1 MHWETKFNIDESIDM
16 AINLFWSKG
25 YKSTSLADLLTVM
38 NINKGSFYNTFGSK
52 KALFTQSL
60 ERYKELHPGKIFAEA
75 QTFDNPIESI
85 VYLFDKIT
93 EQSIND
99 PDRKGCL
106 IINTAI
112 DLPHHDP
119 DINLTVKK
127 TINDINLFFEH
138 KIKKGVALNLINKDI
153 DVQAVAKS
161 LLSYAVSIRVL
172 SRGVLSENELR
183 QLKSQAM
190 KQISG

>member
-1 MHWETKFNIDESIDM
+1 
-16 AINLFWSKG
+16 
-25 YKSTSLADLLTVM
+25 M

-153 DVQAVAKS
+153 DAQAVAKS
-161 LLSYAVSIRVL
+161 LLSYAVSVL
-172 SRGVLSENELR
+172 SRGVLSDSELR
-183 QLKSQAM
+183 QIKSQAI
-190 KQISG
+190 KQISS

>member
-1 MHWETKFNIDESIDM
+1 MPWETKFDITESIDK
-16 AINLFWSKG
+16 ATYLFWSKG
-25 YKSTSLADLLTVM
+25 YKATSLADLLTAM
-38 NINKGSFYNTFGSK
+38 EINKGSFYNTFGSK

-60 ERYKELHPGKIFAEA
+60 KRYKQLHPGKIFSEA
-75 QTFDNPIESI
+75 QKIDNPIESI
-85 VYLFDKIT
+85 NYLFDRIV

-99 PDRKGCL
+99 LDKKGCL

-127 TINDINLFFEH
+127 TINGINLFFEQQ
-138 KIKKGVALNLINKDI
+138 IEKGVSLNLINKDI

-161 LLSYAVSIRVL
+161 LLSFAVSIRVL
-172 SRGVLSENELR
+172 SRGVLSEHELQ
-183 QLKSQAM
+183 QLKSQAL
-190 KQISG
+190 KQING